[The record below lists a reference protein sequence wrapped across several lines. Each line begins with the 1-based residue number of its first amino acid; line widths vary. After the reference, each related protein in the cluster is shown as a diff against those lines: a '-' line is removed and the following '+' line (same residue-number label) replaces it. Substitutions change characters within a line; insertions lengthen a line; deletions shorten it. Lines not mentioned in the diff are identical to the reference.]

1 MLENPQSLI
10 TKTEW
15 RIVINGK
22 GLKTIMIGQSAAKSR
37 IEKGSTTILGTGVET
52 SVSKWGAL
60 NHSQWQGE
68 DIVCA
73 LQKYRGARNGAKR
86 DQRPLYCAN
95 TNCFQEVVIRKSYG
109 RYMFTK
115 TISMANDMLVLLL
128 NLNQNI
134 HSSIKDPQIIIV
146 FFFSF

>member
-60 NHSQWQGE
+60 NHS
-68 DIVCA
+68 
-73 LQKYRGARNGAKR
+73 
-86 DQRPLYCAN
+86 
-95 TNCFQEVVIRKSYG
+95 
-109 RYMFTK
+109 
-115 TISMANDMLVLLL
+115 
-128 NLNQNI
+128 
-134 HSSIKDPQIIIV
+134 
-146 FFFSF
+146 